1 MKILCRKYDH
11 GERSGAHRE
20 RSDRSKT
27 KIIANHFKFQLEIQK
42 VSSKMLQRIQ
52 IHSAARMIWQMQDR
66 VVVKNDS
73 IDHGNP
79 KQSIVW

>member
-1 MKILCRKYDH
+1 
-11 GERSGAHRE
+11 
-20 RSDRSKT
+20 
-27 KIIANHFKFQLEIQK
+27 
-42 VSSKMLQRIQ
+42 MLQRIQ

-79 KQSIVW
+79 KQPIAHIVMTDISIALHLYFA